1 MSPESSVGGMSL
13 AGDSAQ
19 PSRSVSMSFS
29 APTRGPL
36 PQVQLLQLAPLQQ
49 HQQAQR
55 PLQQQHQKAPPGAPA
70 AAARLPF
77 DLSQPGP
84 IEIDTSLLY
93 DAPSTTGSHSGSTGD
108 VGQDDANSH
117 PDWQPSRQEPGPS
130 QQQGPRSKSRPGGR
144 PQNGFNSRAGAVVEA
159 GTAERDVWELQ
170 PEPNSNGRP
179 ARPASAPRERP
190 LPRVTIPE

>member
-13 AGDSAQ
+13 AGDSVQQ
-19 PSRSVSMSFS
+19 P
-29 APTRGPL
+29 
-36 PQVQLLQLAPLQQ
+36 QLLQPAPLQQ
-49 HQQAQR
+49 QQAQ
-55 PLQQQHQKAPPGAPA
+55 QKARPGIPA

-108 VGQDDANSH
+108 AGQADAESH
-117 PDWQPSRQEPGPS
+117 PDWQPSQQKPGPS
-130 QQQGPRSKSRPGGR
+130 QQQGPGPRDGPGVR
-144 PQNGFNSRAGAVVEA
+144 PQKGFNSRAGVMVEA
-159 GTAERDVWELQ
+159 GTVDRDVWALQ
-170 PEPNSNGRP
+170 QEPSSDGRS

>member
-19 PSRSVSMSFS
+19 HSRSVSVSFS
-29 APTRGPL
+29 GPTRRPA
-36 PQVQLLQLAPLQQ
+36 PQAQLLQPAALQQ
-49 HQQAQR
+49 QQQAQR
-55 PLQQQHQKAPPGAPA
+55 PLQQQHQRAPPGIP

-93 DAPSTTGSHSGSTGD
+93 DAPSTTGSHSGSTA
-108 VGQDDANSH
+108 DAGPADAESR

-130 QQQGPRSKSRPGGR
+130 QQQGPGSKSRPGGQPR
-144 PQNGFNSRAGAVVEA
+144 NGFNSRAGAVVEA

-170 PEPNSNGRP
+170 REPDSSGRS

>member
-19 PSRSVSMSFS
+19 PSRSGSVSFS
-29 APTRGPL
+29 APMRGPA
-36 PQVQLLQLAPLQQ
+36 PQAQPAPLQQ
-49 HQQAQR
+49 QQQQQAQR
-55 PLQQQHQKAPPGAPA
+55 PLQQQQQQKMQPGMP

-93 DAPSTTGSHSGSTGD
+93 DAPSTTESHSGSTGD
-108 VGQDDANSH
+108 VGQANAESH
-117 PDWQPSRQEPGPS
+117 PGWQPSRQEPGPS
-130 QQQGPRSKSRPGGR
+130 PQQGPGSKSRPGGR
-144 PQNGFNSRAGAVVEA
+144 LQNGFNSRAGAVVEA
-159 GTAERDVWELQ
+159 GPAGRDVWELQ
-170 PEPNSNGRP
+170 QQPNSNGRP
-179 ARPASAPRERP
+179 VRPASAPRERP